1 MGRKRK
7 QPAVVFLRV
16 FNSDTKLTEEEK
28 AWLLG
33 KNKTD
38 STQGNYQLNG
48 KSYSQSDFTIRAEK

>member
-33 KNKTD
+33 KKNKD
-38 STQGNYQLNG
+38 KKVRKEVNG
-48 KSYSQSDFTIRAEK
+48 K